1 MKLSAKKMGSMKAV
15 KDSLKKGGSS
25 GNFKTYIKNIPADGL
40 TVRFLT
46 EPEEWFGYYEY
57 WDDSA
62 KTFVPM
68 VEGEILPDGAK
79 PSFRYLTNALDIDN
93 DRVIPL
99 KLAKTAANVLIL
111 KYDKYDTMMDRNYEV
126 QKHGEGLDTTYDVTP
141 DAPSKMVLTKYDL
154 LDLEQILS
162 DARAEATG
170 DKPDES
176 DAEEEVDK
184 LLKPAKRGAK
194 KAEALVVSAGSA
206 EEDDDDGEDTDDDE
220 VVTVVESELSAV
232 VYDEDKLFPDGEFR
246 TDYSVDELKSMTN
259 DDLDGLADWWTGDG
273 YDVSFD
279 KGIESGIAE
288 ILACQTEF
296 AILEE
301 DGDAEEESDEDD
313 DEDDV
318 EYTEEDLR
326 AMTLKELK
334 LIADDL
340 EIDTPRGAT
349 KETLVDLIIEAAE
362 A

>member
-1 MKLSAKKMGSMKAV
+1 MKLSAEKMGSMKAV

-46 EPEEWFGYYEY
+46 EPEEWFGYHEY

-79 PSFRYLTNALDIDN
+79 PSFRYLANALDVEN

-141 DAPSKMVLTKYDL
+141 DSPSKMNLAKYEL
-154 LDLEQILS
+154 LDLEQILA

-170 DKPDES
+170 DTPDTSS
-176 DAEEEVDK
+176 DAEVDDDDKDEVEI
-184 LLKPAKRGAK
+184 PARATKSK
-194 KAEALVVSAGSA
+194 KTTPEPVSVGSA
-206 EEDDDDGEDTDDDE
+206 EDDDDDEDTDEEEDE
-220 VVTVVESELSAV
+220 AAEEFPAEV
-232 VYDEDKLFPDGEFR
+232 LFPDGEYR
-246 TDYSVDELKSMTN
+246 TNYSEAELNSMEGDDIAGLGDWWMMDEYEIDFDTREKTIASILRAQSLYLLDQDDPESVD
-259 DDLDGLADWWTGDG
+259 D
-273 YDVSFD
+273 
-279 KGIESGIAE
+279 
-288 ILACQTEF
+288 
-296 AILEE
+296 
-301 DGDAEEESDEDD
+301 ESDED
-313 DEDDV
+313 EEEQ
-318 EYTEEDLR
+318 EYSEEDLR
-326 AMTLKELK
+326 AMSIGELR
-334 LIADDL
+334 LIAEDL
-340 EIDTPRGAT
+340 EIDIPRGAK

-362 A
+362 E